1 MVAGSQ
7 LSRQK
12 AKRSLLDALDATH
25 SFELPP
31 KMLAAEFDAIWA
43 QVTQDK
49 AAGNEDPEDAGK
61 SEDELKAEY
70 TKIAERRVRLGLV
83 LAELGRVNGVE
94 VKDEEV
100 GRAIQAEASRYPGQE
115 RQVYEFFQKN
125 PNAVASLRAPL
136 YEEKVVDF
144 VLQLA
149 KVTDV
154 TVTRAELESED
165 EVAPA
170 AEAKPAKKAPAKAKA
185 KKEDAP
191 AEAAPADAA
200 AEEKPAPKKKAP
212 AKKKAD

>member
-1 MVAGSQ
+1 
-7 LSRQK
+7 
-12 AKRSLLDALDATH
+12 
-25 SFELPP
+25 
-31 KMLAAEFDAIWA
+31 
-43 QVTQDK
+43 
-49 AAGNEDPEDAGK
+49 
-61 SEDELKAEY
+61 
-70 TKIAERRVRLGLV
+70 LGLV

-165 EVAPA
+165 DVAPA

-191 AEAAPADAA
+191 AEAAPAEAA

-212 AKKKAD
+212 SKKKAD

>member
-1 MVAGSQ
+1 M
-7 LSRQK
+7 
-12 AKRSLLDALDATH
+12 
-25 SFELPP
+25 
-31 KMLAAEFDAIWA
+31 
-43 QVTQDK
+43 
-49 AAGNEDPEDAGK
+49 
-61 SEDELKAEY
+61 
-70 TKIAERRVRLGLV
+70 KIAERRVRLGLV

-100 GRAIQAEASRYPGQE
+100 ARAIQAEAARFPGQE

-144 VLQLA
+144 VLQMA
-149 KVTDV
+149 KVEDV
-154 TVTRAELESED
+154 KVSRAELESED

-170 AEAKPAKKAPAKAKA
+170 ADAKPAKKAAAKAPAKATA
-185 KKEDAP
+185 KKEEAP
-191 AEAAPADAA
+191 VEEAV

>member
-1 MVAGSQ
+1 
-7 LSRQK
+7 
-12 AKRSLLDALDATH
+12 
-25 SFELPP
+25 
-31 KMLAAEFDAIWA
+31 
-43 QVTQDK
+43 VTQDK

-185 KKEDAP
+185 KKEAAP
-191 AEAAPADAA
+191 AEEAPVEAV

>member
-1 MVAGSQ
+1 
-7 LSRQK
+7 
-12 AKRSLLDALDATH
+12 
-25 SFELPP
+25 
-31 KMLAAEFDAIWA
+31 
-43 QVTQDK
+43 VTQDK
-49 AAGNEDPEDAGK
+49 AAGNEDSEDAGK
-61 SEDELKAEY
+61 SEDELTAEY

-149 KVTDV
+149 QVTDV

-170 AEAKPAKKAPAKAKA
+170 AEAEPAKKAPAKAKA

-191 AEAAPADAA
+191 ADAAPAEAA